1 MRTITLTVFFDGRF
15 YVGVFERKE
24 NSKLSV
30 CKVVFG
36 AEPKDTE
43 VSEYILRRYNDL
55 KFGKPLDVER
65 KISADNPKRRLK
77 NVKKQM
83 KTAAIGTK
91 SQQALSARREEI
103 KKDKQQKNKLQRE
116 EEKRRMYALRKEKQK
131 EKHRGR

>member
-1 MRTITLTVFFDGRF
+1 MRTITLTVYFDGRF

-36 AEPKDTE
+36 AEPKDSE
-43 VSEYILRRYNDL
+43 VSEYILRRYNGL

-91 SQQALSARREEI
+91 SQQALSARREEF
-103 KKDKQQKNKLQRE
+103 KKEKQQKDKLQRE
-116 EEKRRMYALRKEKQK
+116 EEKRRTYALRKEKQK
-131 EKHRGR
+131 EKHRGH